1 MDIDCSL
8 PNGDYES
15 RISNSDD
22 FENDSVDHAEDSL
35 YTTCQAATDIAYSAS
50 EDDDNFIDIGAF
62 AVYTAEGGIEKNDVD
77 FRINTNSE
85 TIKEINKELLEVKA
99 LENNFDKEFLT
110 KSAVEV

>member
-15 RISNSDD
+15 RISNSDG

-35 YTTCQAATDIAYSAS
+35 YTTCQVATHTDYYAS
-50 EDDDNFIDIGAF
+50 EDDDNFKDIGAF
-62 AVYTAEGGIEKNDVD
+62 EVYTGEGGIEKNDVD

-85 TIKEINKELLEVKA
+85 TSCLK
-99 LENNFDKEFLT
+99 
-110 KSAVEV
+110 